1 MLCVAVGLPR
11 PFPSDFR
18 YHTVEA
24 RRRRRNRHRRAPPLA
39 ARRSAREP
47 PRRGTRASQASMLTR
62 ARASPPQ
69 HQVHD
74 SPEAELS
81 THFDA
86 CFAFMREA
94 LAAGG
99 GVLVHCFA
107 GRSRSVTVLLAFLM
121 RQQHLTLQ
129 ARPSHWRD
137 LPTPLPRRSRAAPP
151 ANYQAALAMV
161 HAVRPFACPNQG
173 FMRQL
178 MVRFAHS
185 FFCHCLAPA

>member
-1 MLCVAVGLPR
+1 
-11 PFPSDFR
+11 
-18 YHTVEA
+18 
-24 RRRRRNRHRRAPPLA
+24 
-39 ARRSAREP
+39 
-47 PRRGTRASQASMLTR
+47 MLTR

-129 ARPSHWRD
+129 ARPLQRP
-137 LPTPLPRRSRAAPP
+137 LPPPLPRRSRAVPP
-151 ANYQAALAMV
+151 ANHQAALAMV

-178 MVRFAHS
+178 MVRVASQTRFAHS
-185 FFCHCLAPA
+185 CHRLAQS

>member
-1 MLCVAVGLPR
+1 VLCVAVGLPR

-24 RRRRRNRHRRAPPLA
+24 RRRRRCLCRRAPAPGSRRT
-39 ARRSAREP
+39 ARDA
-47 PRRGTRASQASMLTR
+47 PRREQQASSAATLTR
-62 ARASPPQ
+62 ACASPP
-69 HQVHD
+69 HLQVHD

-81 THFDA
+81 SHFDA
-86 CFAFMREA
+86 CFAFISEA

-129 ARPSHWRD
+129 ARPYCAT
-137 LPTPLPRRSRAAPP
+137 LQTPLPPRSRAPSRARRRRWPWCMPCGPSRAPTR
-151 ANYQAALAMV
+151 AS
-161 HAVRPFACPNQG
+161 CG
-173 FMRQL
+173 
-178 MVRFAHS
+178 S
-185 FFCHCLAPA
+185 

>member
-1 MLCVAVGLPR
+1 MLALIG
-11 PFPSDFR
+11 
-18 YHTVEA
+18 
-24 RRRRRNRHRRAPPLA
+24 
-39 ARRSAREP
+39 
-47 PRRGTRASQASMLTR
+47 GLTR
-62 ARASPPQ
+62 RLVFW
-69 HQVHD
+69 QVHD

-86 CFAFMREA
+86 AFAFMQEA
-94 LAAGG
+94 IAGGG

-129 ARPSHWRD
+129 ARPACKPRI
-137 LPTPLPRRSRAAPP
+137 LPPVQQLTRRFAF
-151 ANYQAALAMV
+151 QAALAMV

-178 MVRFAHS
+178 VVRFLLCRSAGGARLTLPHQTGV
-185 FFCHCLAPA
+185 